1 MHTFKEFVEMQLH
14 EQGFG
19 YVSVKPVA
27 ESLHE
32 IRRIITEAG
41 LDNAIEPAEL
51 HMTLAYDSN
60 NPVLTVDASDK
71 ILKGTMKEVK
81 LLGDA
86 LVVVLES
93 EEAQQ
98 RFNELADM
106 GFGTDY
112 PDYIPHISLKYNP
125 SKEDFLDV
133 RNIFKN
139 YKGKEL
145 KLYSEVWEFNT
156 GNYV

>member
-19 YVSVKPVA
+19 YVSVKPIA
-27 ESLHE
+27 ESLHL
-32 IRRIITEAG
+32 IRHIITEAG
-41 LDNAIEPAEL
+41 LENAIEPAEL

-60 NPVLTVDASDK
+60 NPVLSVSSNNDVIT
-71 ILKGTMKEVK
+71 GTIKEVK

-86 LVVVLES
+86 LVVTLES
-93 EEAQQ
+93 DDAQK
-98 RFNELADM
+98 RFNELADL
-106 GFGTDY
+106 GFGSDY

-133 RNIFKN
+133 RNIFKK
-139 YKGKEL
+139 YKGKEV

-156 GNYV
+156 GNYI